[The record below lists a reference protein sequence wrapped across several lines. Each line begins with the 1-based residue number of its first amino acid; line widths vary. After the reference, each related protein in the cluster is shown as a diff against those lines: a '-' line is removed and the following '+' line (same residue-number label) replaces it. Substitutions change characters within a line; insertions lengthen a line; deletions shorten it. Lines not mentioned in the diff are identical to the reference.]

1 MSVST
6 PSPRSQP
13 SPFRHRPRTARS
25 SYRPAPDPR
34 TTKPKGISTAWTRV
48 RRLIW
53 SWYPWAALAVYLVY
67 LHDWPWA
74 VAVGLWSAICSL
86 STPMESPPQFGLD
99 HGLAVGSQ
107 EFLDTM
113 VGAAGVP
120 FAPGN
125 TLELLNNG
133 DAFYAAML
141 AAIREAEHSITIEA
155 YIYWAGTIGATFARA
170 LAERASQGV
179 KVKILLDAVGS
190 STVGNEILGV
200 LRDGGCHVAWYN
212 PLRWNK
218 LRRLNNRTHRKSLII
233 DGRIGFTGGAGI
245 ADHWTGNAQDDKHW
259 RDLQIR
265 MAGPAVQPLQTGF
278 AQNWLECTG
287 ELVTGPAFYPTIPRT
302 GSVALQTVMSSPETG
317 ASSARV
323 MYTLAISAARKSIEI
338 ANPYFVPGHL
348 AIDLFR
354 DAVKRGVT
362 VRIMVAG
369 TSNDNW
375 VARLNSIRLYGALL
389 EAGVELL
396 EYNRTMMHHKTMVVD
411 GLWATVGTTNFDN
424 RSFAHNEENN
434 VCLCDEAFSRQLNR
448 MFAEDAKVCERVA
461 LERWRK
467 RPLTGKMLQAVASFF
482 QDQV

>member
-1 MSVST
+1 MSLSK
-6 PSPRSQP
+6 PSPRSNP
-13 SPFRHRPRTARS
+13 SPFRHRPRTGRR
-25 SYRPAPDPR
+25 SYRRAPDPR
-34 TTKPKGISTAWTRV
+34 TTKPKGISTLWTRV

-53 SWYPWAALAVYLVY
+53 SWWPWAALAVYHVSQ
-67 LHDWPWA
+67 DAWWWA
-74 VAVGLWSAICSL
+74 FGTGLWAAVCSL
-86 STPMESPPQFGLD
+86 STPMEFPPQFGFD
-99 HGLAVGSQ
+99 HGLKVGSP

-125 TLELLNNG
+125 RLELLNNG
-133 DAFYAAML
+133 DRFYPSML
-141 AAIREAEHSITIEA
+141 SAVQNAEHSITIEA
-155 YIYWAGTIGATFARA
+155 YIYWSGEIGMTFARA
-170 LAERASQGV
+170 LAERASKGV

-190 STVGNEILGV
+190 SSVGNDILGI

-212 PLRWNK
+212 PIRWNK

-245 ADHWTGNAQDDKHW
+245 ADHWTGDAQDAQHW

-265 MAGPAVQPLQTGF
+265 MEGPAVQPLQTGF
-278 AQNWLECTG
+278 AQNWLEATG
-287 ELVTGPAFYPTIPRT
+287 ELVTGHDFYPALVPV
-302 GSVALQTVMSSPETG
+302 GKVALQTVMSSPETG
-317 ASSARV
+317 ASTVRV
-323 MYTLAISAARKSIEI
+323 MYCLAISAACHSIEI
-338 ANPYFVPGHL
+338 ANPYFVPDHL

-354 DAVKRGVT
+354 DAVKRGVR
-362 VRIMVAG
+362 VRVMVAG
-369 TSNDNW
+369 ARNDA
-375 VARLNSIRLYGALL
+375 VTARLNSIRLYGALL

-434 VCLCDEAFSRQLNR
+434 ICLCDEAFSHQLNE
-448 MFAEDAKVCERVA
+448 MFAADVKACEPVN
-461 LERWRK
+461 LETWRS
-467 RPLTGKMLQAVASFF
+467 RPLLDKAMQGLASFV

>member
-1 MSVST
+1 MSLAK

-13 SPFRHRPRTARS
+13 SPFRHRPRTARR

-34 TTKPKGISTAWTRV
+34 TTKPKGIATAWTRI

-53 SWYPWAALAVYLVY
+53 SWWPWAALSVYFVSQ
-67 LHDWPWA
+67 HDWWWA
-74 VAVGLWSAICSL
+74 AGIGAWAAICSL
-86 STPMESPPQFGLD
+86 STPMEFPPRYGFD
-99 HGLAVGSQ
+99 HGLQVGSP
-107 EFLDTM
+107 EFLNTM
-113 VGAAGVP
+113 AGAAGVP

-133 DAFYAAML
+133 DRFYPAML
-141 AAIREAEHSITIEA
+141 EAVQNAEHSITIEA
-155 YIYWAGTIGATFARA
+155 YIYWAGEIGLTFARA
-170 LAERASQGV
+170 LAERASKGV

-190 STVGNEILGV
+190 SSIGNEILNI

-212 PLRWNK
+212 PIRWNK

-245 ADHWTGNAQDDKHW
+245 ADHWAGNAQDDKHW

-265 MAGPAVQPLQTGF
+265 MEGPAVLPLQTGF

-287 ELVTGPAFYPTIPRT
+287 ELVTGPDFYPAIGRI
-302 GSVALQTVMSSPETG
+302 GKVALQTVMSSPETG
-317 ASSARV
+317 ASTVRV
-323 MYTLAISAARKSIEI
+323 MYTLAISSASRSIEI

-354 DAVKRGVT
+354 DAVKRGVR

-369 TSNDNW
+369 TRNDT
-375 VARLNSIRLYGALL
+375 VMARLNSIRLYGALL

-434 VCLCDEAFSRQLNR
+434 VCLCDEEFSRELNE
-448 MFAEDAKVCERVA
+448 MFEQDAALCERVS
-461 LERWRK
+461 LEAWRR
-467 RPLTGKMLQAVASFF
+467 RPLTDKVLQALASLF

>member
-1 MSVST
+1 MSLAK
-6 PSPRSQP
+6 PSPRSKP
-13 SPFRHRPRTARS
+13 SPFRHRPRTARR

-34 TTKPKGISTAWTRV
+34 TTKPKGIATAWTRI

-53 SWYPWAALAVYLVY
+53 SWWPWAALSVYFVSQHYWWLAAGSGA
-67 LHDWPWA
+67 L
-74 VAVGLWSAICSL
+74 SAICSL
-86 STPMESPPQFGLD
+86 STPMEFPPRYGLD
-99 HGLAVGSQ
+99 HDLQVGSP
-107 EFLDTM
+107 EFLNTM
-113 VGAAGVP
+113 AGAAGVP

-133 DAFYAAML
+133 DRFYPAML
-141 AAIREAEHSITIEA
+141 EAIQDAERSITIEA
-155 YIYWAGTIGATFARA
+155 YIYWSGEIGLTFARA
-170 LAERASQGV
+170 LAERASRGV

-190 STVGNEILGV
+190 SSIGNEILNI

-212 PLRWNK
+212 PIRWNK
-218 LRRLNNRTHRKSLII
+218 LARLNNRTHRKSLII

-265 MAGPAVQPLQTGF
+265 LEGPAVLPLQTGF
-278 AQNWLECTG
+278 SQNWLECTG
-287 ELVTGPAFYPTIPRT
+287 ELVTGPDFYPAIGRV
-302 GSVALQTVMSSPETG
+302 GKVALQTVMSSPETG
-317 ASSARV
+317 ASTVRV
-323 MYTLAISAARKSIEI
+323 MYTLAISSARHSIEI

-354 DAVKRGVT
+354 DAVKRGVR

-369 TSNDNW
+369 TRNDT
-375 VARLNSIRLYGALL
+375 VMARLNSIRLYGALL

-396 EYNRTMMHHKTMVVD
+396 EYNPTMLHHKTMVVD

-434 VCLCDEAFSRQLNR
+434 VCLCDEDFSRELNE
-448 MFAEDAKVCERVA
+448 MFEQDAARCERVD
-461 LERWRK
+461 LETWRN
-467 RPLTGKMLQAVASFF
+467 RPLRDKVLQALASLF